1 MASGRYGKSATMK
14 YAILLIPRN
23 TPYWEI
29 KEAHALAETAGYSIV
44 DTLRYRRLSRSKIL
58 SDAKLEELVQ
68 LVNKYIEYSPTIILF
83 DDMKPREYF
92 KIVKKTRREVIDRT
106 LLLLE
111 IFALHA
117 GSKEAKLQ
125 IELAKLHHQL
135 PLVREAIRLAK
146 LRELPGF
153 LGPGT
158 YAIDAYYKHI
168 VSRISRIK
176 NQLENLRR
184 RRAIERSKR
193 SSKGIPHVSI
203 VGYASAGKTSLFNK
217 LTGFSK
223 PVGEEYFTTISPKV
237 GSTVSDG
244 LKIAFI
250 DTVGFITRVPPE
262 IIEAFHSTLEEVA
275 YSDIII
281 YVVDLSEPEDVML
294 EKLGEGISTLR
305 RIGVVGKP
313 LIVAANKIDLV
324 GEETEINRLSRIV
337 ESVVSSTYPAF
348 KSLVPISATKGDGIG
363 ELLWT
368 TTKLLKSMVKYTF

>member
-1 MASGRYGKSATMK
+1 MK
-14 YAILLIPRN
+14 YAIMLIPRSK
-23 TPYWEI
+23 PRWEVR
-29 KEAHALAETAGYSIV
+29 EAYALAETAGYSIV
-44 DTLRYRRLSRSKIL
+44 ETLRYRRLTRSKVL
-58 SDAKLEELVQ
+58 SSAKLDELAK
-68 LVNKYIEYSPTIILF
+68 LASRYSKYSPTIILF

-92 KIVKKTRREVIDRT
+92 RIVKKTRREVIDRT

-125 IELAKLHHQL
+125 IELARLHHQL
-135 PLVREAIRLAK
+135 PIVREAIRQAK

-158 YAIDAYYKHI
+158 YAIDAYYRHM

-176 NQLENLRR
+176 KQLEALRR

-193 SSKGIPHVSI
+193 SSRGIPHVSI

-223 PVGEEYFTTISPKV
+223 PVGGEYFTTISPKV
-237 GSTVSDG
+237 GSAVSNG

-250 DTVGFITRVPPE
+250 DTVGFITRIPPE

-281 YVVDLSEPEDVML
+281 YVLDLSEPEDVML
-294 EKLGEGISTLR
+294 EKLNEGISTLR
-305 RIGVVGKP
+305 RIGVIGKP
-313 LIVAANKIDLV
+313 LVIAANKIDLV
-324 GEETEINRLSRIV
+324 RDQSEVKRLSTVI
-337 ESVVSSTYPAF
+337 ESVASELYPAF
-348 KSLVPISATKGDGIG
+348 KAIVPISATEGSGVG
-363 ELLWT
+363 ELLWI
-368 TTKLLKSMVKYTF
+368 TTKLLKSTVKYTS